1 MSLLGVTT
9 AVILIASS
17 GTTSLGTNSSAVAA
31 RIATNAGFLLGNAHR
46 CGIATDRVVKAG
58 QLIRQ
63 LIEAAAKDDKEKEEA
78 TDRFATFFLLTALP
92 DQGDDRAN
100 DRGKEKL
107 VASCSTV
114 TSEFQKFERHRVASA
129 PTAVPAKPAANK
141 ATGRTVTPR
150 YRPGD
155 GE

>member
-17 GTTSLGTNSSAVAA
+17 GTASLAPSSSSTDAA
-31 RIATNAGFLLGNAHR
+31 RIATNGGFLLGNAHR
-46 CGIATDRVVKAG
+46 CGVATDRVVKAG
-58 QLIRQ
+58 QMIRQ
-63 LIEAAAKDDKEKEEA
+63 LIEAAAKDDKEKEDA
-78 TDRFATFFLLTALP
+78 TDQFATFFLLTALP
-92 DQGDDRAN
+92 DQGDT
-100 DRGKEKL
+100 KL

-129 PTAVPAKPAANK
+129 PAAAPAKSSANK
-141 ATGRTVTPR
+141 ATGGTVSPR